1 MYKTI
6 TCFLPYE
13 DDFQTNKTLEVLL
26 NNHYIREVYL
36 LVKDVMPLPNRLSSC
51 RQLTIDTLS
60 SSKTMQDMAF
70 LANSPYILLY
80 TKMNALELGY
90 QALPRMIDYL
100 SPNDAGMVYA
110 DHYKCANRVRTSH
123 PVTDYQL
130 GSVRDDFDFG
140 SLLMFKQDAFLRGVA
155 EISHQPEYNFSGLY
169 ALRLALTR
177 FCQLV
182 HIREFLY
189 TEAEDDLRKSGEKQF
204 DYVDPRNRKVQ
215 QEREQAFTQYLKDIE
230 AYLPPV
236 GRCID
241 LHEGDFNHEA
251 SVIIP
256 VRNRART
263 IEDAIRSVLQ
273 QETDFPFNLIV
284 IDNHSTDG
292 TSEIIDR
299 FAADDRVI
307 HLIPERTDL
316 GIGGCWSLGIDHPE
330 CGRFAVQLDSDDLY
344 SGPST
349 LQTIVN
355 KFRSEGCAMVIGSYR
370 MINFDLETLPPGII
384 DHKEWTDENGH
395 NNALRIN
402 GLGAPRAFYTPL
414 LRKIRVPNTSYGE
427 DYALGLAFSRNYR
440 IGRIYDVLY
449 LCRRW
454 EGNSDAAL
462 SVDKVNKNND
472 YKDSLRTLEI
482 KRRRELVSKLKTN
495 NGYVPSAYHQQTV
508 SDEEKNEKEELTLP
522 GPEFIR
528 CQLGK
533 WDLCKT
539 NHEALKDI
547 QIRTFQLGE
556 NTVKVQFNPARAIS
570 TCAKLDKSSIEAR
583 PCFLCPDHKPEKQN
597 FIDIE
602 LDETFQLRVNP
613 FPILPDHLTLSTK
626 THQWQVLGDKTNRQ
640 LPGKLV
646 SWLDQHFDKGY
657 AVFYNG
663 ATSGASAPDHF
674 HFQAAKKNDI
684 PFIHDWKRLFQTA
697 QMEDFDVLPDGNVCR
712 SYAINSFC
720 CPIHAFVTNGKAVSS
735 TRLIDNYLKSLPI
748 HNNEVEPRYNL
759 FAWLDDHDQFIVA
772 YFPRLKHRPDCYTA
786 EGDNKMLVSPGALDI
801 SGLFVTARKEDFDK
815 ITLEDIKRIYKE
827 VTLL

>member
-1 MYKTI
+1 MYKTT
-6 TCFLPYE
+6 TCFLPYK
-13 DDFQTNKTLEVLL
+13 DDYQTNKTLEGLL
-26 NNHYIREVYL
+26 NCSCVREVYL
-36 LVKDVMPLPNRLSSC
+36 LVEDFITLPESLSGC
-51 RQLTIDTLS
+51 KQLPIDALS
-60 SSKTMQDMAF
+60 SSETLQKIAF
-70 LANSPYILLY
+70 YIHSPYALIY
-80 TKMNALELGY
+80 TKTNELELGY
-90 QALPRMIDYL
+90 NALPRMLDYL
-100 SPNDAGMVYA
+100 SPSDAGMVYA
-110 DHYKCANRVRTSH
+110 DHYKCLNGERTAH

-140 SLLMFKQDAFLRGVA
+140 SVLLFKSDAFLRGVA
-155 EISHQPEYNFSGLY
+155 ELKKQPSYRYSGLY

-177 FCQLV
+177 FSQLV

-189 TEAEDDLRKSGEKQF
+189 TEAEDDTRKSGEKQF
-204 DYVDPRNRKVQ
+204 DYVDPRNRSVQ
-215 QEREQAFTQYLKDIE
+215 IEREQAFTHYLKDIQ
-230 AYLPPV
+230 AYLNPV
-236 GRCID
+236 SRKIN
-241 LHEGDFNHEA
+241 LQEGDFKNEA

-256 VRNRART
+256 VRNRVRT

-292 TSEIIDR
+292 TSEIIEQFTNDS
-299 FAADDRVI
+299 RVV

-316 GIGGCWSLGIDHPE
+316 GIGGCWNLGIDHPL

-344 SGPST
+344 SGPKT

-370 MINFDLETLPPGII
+370 MTNFDLETLPPGVI

-402 GLGAPRAFYTPL
+402 GLGAPRAFFTPL
-414 LRKIRVPNTSYGE
+414 LREIRVPNTSYGE

-462 SVDKVNKNND
+462 SVDKVNKNNA

-482 KRRRELVSKLKTN
+482 RRRQELVKNKSVN
-495 NGYVPSAYHQQTV
+495 QT
-508 SDEEKNEKEELTLP
+508 TLQ
-522 GPEFIR
+522 GPEFISK
-528 CQLGK
+528 QLEK

-539 NHEALKDI
+539 NHEALHHI
-547 QIRTFQLGE
+547 QVRTFQVGE
-556 NTVKVQFNPARAIS
+556 NTIKVQFNPARAVS

-613 FPILPDHLTLSTK
+613 YPILPGHLTLSTK

-646 SWLDQHFDKGY
+646 TWLENHFDKGY

-674 HFQAAKKNDI
+674 HFQAARKKDI
-684 PFIHDWKRLFQTA
+684 PFIHDWDRLFKDA
-697 QMEDFDVLPDGNVCR
+697 EMKDYEVLPNGNICR
-712 SYAINSFC
+712 SYAVNSFC
-720 CPIHAFVTNGKAVSS
+720 CPIQAFVTHGSAESAP
-735 TRLIDNYLKSLPI
+735 TLIDNYLQSLPT
-748 HNNEVEPRYNL
+748 HENEPEPRYNL
-759 FAWLDDHDQFIVA
+759 FAWLDDQNNFIVA
-772 YFPRLKHRPDCYTA
+772 YFPRAKHRPACYTA
-786 EGDNKMLVSPGALDI
+786 EGNEQLLVSPGALDI
-801 SGLFVTARKEDFDK
+801 SGLFVTPRKEDFDK
-815 ITLEDIKRIYKE
+815 ITTEDIKRIYKE